1 MAIATLL
8 ISSAILKA
16 TGAVV
21 VIVVA
26 FVVLLYYRYMA
37 YKQFGGVTGD
47 LAGYLLCVSEL
58 CSDGTRN
65 LQTGCA
71 VPADLYRPG
80 NAVWGRW
87 DLPDR
92 I

>member
-1 MAIATLL
+1 MCYTYVPLQCY
-8 ISSAILKA
+8 S
-16 TGAVV
+16 AVV

-58 CSDGTRN
+58 CMTI
-65 LQTGCA
+65 A
-71 VPADLYRPG
+71 V
-80 NAVWGRW
+80 AVIA
-87 DLPDR
+87 LL
-92 I
+92 